1 MTEVQAQ
8 VDTAAHADATR
19 PPEVAD
25 IVGQAAHEHIAV
37 LQSGYTRDRPDAVG
51 ALARIRRGAGKPIHS
66 IPDLWGLTG
75 TELLHQRIDERR
87 RPDDFAR
94 AENAVHISVTL
105 WALHQQSR
113 RDAPMHISGGPQLG
127 RAIRDIMPRD
137 EIDEPLRRRFVRV
150 GASTSVDMLAQRLRD
165 IVLVLRQH
173 AQPMD
178 YGALAKQLY
187 LWQLPAYRDGVRR
200 TWGRSFHAR
209 AQPDL
214 TAVKTSATKDK
225 EAL

>member
-1 MTEVQAQ
+1 VTYVEADAVAH
-8 VDTAAHADATR
+8 VDAARPSEIADVVRQAAHA
-19 PPEVAD
+19 
-25 IVGQAAHEHIAV
+25 HIAG
-37 LQSGYTRDRPDAVG
+37 LQRGYTRDRPDAVG

-87 RPDDFAR
+87 RPDDFVR
-94 AENAVHISVTL
+94 AENAVHIAVTL

-137 EIDEPLRRRFVRV
+137 EIDEPLRRRFARV
-150 GASTSVDMLAQRLRD
+150 GTSTSLDMLAQRLRD

-178 YGALAKQLY
+178 YSALAGQLY
-187 LWQLPAYRDGVRR
+187 LWQLPTYRNGVNRA
-200 TWGRSFHAR
+200 WGRNFHAR
-209 AQPDL
+209 AQSAP
-214 TAVKTSATKDK
+214 TAAPTSATNDK
-225 EAL
+225 EAS

>member
-1 MTEVQAQ
+1 MTQIET
-8 VDTAAHADATR
+8 DTAAPADATR
-19 PPEVAD
+19 PSQIAD
-25 IVGQAAHEHIAV
+25 IVRQAAHGHITG

-87 RPDDFAR
+87 RPDDFVR
-94 AENAVHISVTL
+94 AENAVHIAVTL

-113 RDAPMHISGGPQLG
+113 RDAPMHLAGGPQLG
-127 RAIRDIMPRD
+127 RAVRDIMPRD

-150 GASTSVDMLAQRLRD
+150 GTSTSLDMLAQRLRD

-178 YGALAKQLY
+178 YSALAAQLY
-187 LWQLPAYRDGVRR
+187 LWQLPAYRNGVHRA
-200 TWGRSFHAR
+200 WGRNFHAR
-209 AQPDL
+209 AQTVPAAA
-214 TAVKTSATKDK
+214 TNSATNDK
-225 EAL
+225 EAS